1 MGAADV
7 GSRPIAALQPLS
19 IDLGAIVCE
28 SARRTRACGRRLGRL
43 LQAGDVIGLE
53 GPLGAGKTLLVAGV
67 AEGLGLEPGYRVAS
81 PTFTLINEY
90 PGRAPIVHADL
101 YRLDDHDE
109 LEEVGV
115 LEYLGGACVC
125 LVEWFERLAGLPLPH
140 HLRLTIEVTG
150 DHARRLRL
158 SATGPRAVALGRQW
172 LAACSA
178 PRRPGRQP

>member
-1 MGAADV
+1 M
-7 GSRPIAALQPLS
+7 AALPSLS
-19 IDLGAIVCE
+19 IDLGAIDCA

-90 PGRAPIVHADL
+90 PGRVPIVHVDL
-101 YRLDDHDE
+101 YRLDDLDE
-109 LEEVGV
+109 LQEIGV
-115 LEYLGGACVC
+115 LDYLGGACAC
-125 LVEWFERLAGLPLPH
+125 LVEWFERLAGAHLPD

-150 DHARRLRL
+150 DQARRLWL
-158 SATGPRAVALGRQW
+158 SASGPRSVALGRRW
-172 LAACSA
+172 VAACA
-178 PRRPGRQP
+178 ARRRPGRTKPGRTTP